1 MTTGTWTPKVG
12 DPVRYVAKSQL
23 SGRLANVRGERI
35 KKITS
40 AGYITVT
47 GAATAKFKVGD
58 GRQVAYEARVKKFG
72 SSMLPVHLEPVSE
85 EEWAKLPHD
94 NMAGSAYAR
103 ALNNEQRTAEA
114 GA

>member
-12 DPVRYVAKSQL
+12 DPVRYVAKSQI
-23 SGRLANVRGERI
+23 SGRLANVRGVRI

-47 GAATAKFKVGD
+47 GAVSAKFKVSAD
-58 GRQVAYEARVKKFG
+58 RQVAYEARVKKFAG
-72 SSMLPVHLEPVSE
+72 SLLPVHLEPVSE

-103 ALNNEQRTAEA
+103 TLNNEQRMAEA